1 LVSDASNTNSRE
13 NAMSTTT
20 VLSQLAGDW
29 DLDPSHTGLRFSARH
44 AMVATVRGGFKA
56 FSGSLHFDA
65 DDVAKSTAEVTID
78 ATSVDTGTDGRDDH
92 LRSAD
97 FFDVEKYPTITFST
111 TRVEQVDDEN
121 FLLVGD
127 LTIKDVTKEVS
138 IKVEFLGL
146 SPDPWGN
153 TRAGFE
159 GKGEIN
165 RKDWGLEWNAA
176 LETGGVLVSDK
187 VKLTLDVSAVKRAQ
201 A

>member
-1 LVSDASNTNSRE
+1 
-13 NAMSTTT
+13 MTTT
-20 VLSQLAGDW
+20 LLSQLAGDW
-29 DLDPSHTGLRFSARH
+29 DLDPAHTGLRFSARH

-65 DDVAKSTAEVTID
+65 DDVSKSTAEVTID
-78 ATSVDTGTDGRDDH
+78 AASVDSGVDGRDEH

-97 FFDVEKYPTITFST
+97 FLDVEKYPTITFVT
-111 TRVEQVDDEN
+111 TEVKQLDDDTYS
-121 FLLVGD
+121 LTGD
-127 LTIKDVTKEVS
+127 LTIREVTKPVTLT
-138 IKVEFLGL
+138 VESLGL

-159 GKGEIN
+159 GHAEIK

-187 VKLTLDVSAVKRAQ
+187 VKLVLDVSAVKRA
-201 A
+201 AV

>member
-1 LVSDASNTNSRE
+1 
-13 NAMSTTT
+13 MSSTPI
-20 VLSQLAGDW
+20 LSQLAGDW
-29 DLDPSHTGLRFSARH
+29 DLDPAHTGLRFSARH

-65 DDVAKSTAEVTID
+65 DDVSKATAEVTID
-78 ATSVDTGTDGRDDH
+78 ANSIDTGNDGRDQH

-97 FFDVEKYPTITFST
+97 FFDVEKFPTITFNT
-111 TRVEQVDDEN
+111 TRVEQIDDET
-121 FLLVGD
+121 FTLVGD
-127 LTIKDVTKEVS
+127 LTIREVTKEVAVT
-138 IKVEFLGL
+138 VEFLGL

-159 GKGEIN
+159 GKGEIS
-165 RKDWGLEWNAA
+165 RKEWRLEWNAA

-187 VKLTLDVSAVKRAQ
+187 VKITLDVSAVKRAQ

>member
-1 LVSDASNTNSRE
+1 
-13 NAMSTTT
+13 MTTAPI
-20 VLSQLAGDW
+20 LSQLAGDW
-29 DLDPSHTGLRFSARH
+29 DLDPAHSGLRFSARH
-44 AMVATVRGGFKA
+44 AMVATVRGSFKA

-65 DDVAKSTAEVTID
+65 NDVSKATAEVTID
-78 ATSVDTGTDGRDDH
+78 AASVDTGTEGRDEH

-97 FFDVEKYPTITFST
+97 FLDVEKFPTITFST
-111 TRVEQVDDEN
+111 TRVEQIDDEK

-127 LTIKDVTKEVS
+127 LTIHGVTKEVS
-138 IKVEFLGL
+138 LEVEPLGL

-159 GKGEIN
+159 GKGEIL
-165 RKDWGLEWNAA
+165 RKNWGLEWNAA

>member
-1 LVSDASNTNSRE
+1 
-13 NAMSTTT
+13 MTTAPI
-20 VLSQLAGDW
+20 LSELAGDW
-29 DLDPSHTGLRFSARH
+29 DLDPAHTGLRFSARH

-65 DDVAKSTAEVTID
+65 DDVAKATAEVTID
-78 ATSVDTGTDGRDDH
+78 AATIDTGQDGRDEH

-97 FFDVEKYPTITFST
+97 FFDVEKYPTITFAT
-111 TRVEQVDDEN
+111 TRVEQVDDDS

-127 LTIKDVTKEVS
+127 LTIREVTNEVK
-138 IKVEFLGL
+138 IKVEPLGL

-187 VKLTLDVSAVKRAQ
+187 VKITLDVSAVKRAQ

>member
-1 LVSDASNTNSRE
+1 
-13 NAMSTTT
+13 MTTAPI
-20 VLSQLAGDW
+20 LSQLAGDW
-29 DLDPSHTGLRFSARH
+29 DLDPTHTGLRFSARH

-56 FSGSLHFDA
+56 FSGSLHFDPDNA
-65 DDVAKSTAEVTID
+65 AKATAEVTID
-78 ATSVDTGTDGRDDH
+78 ATSIDTGQDGRDEH

-97 FFDVEKYPTITFST
+97 FFDVAKYPTITFVT
-111 TRVEQVDDEN
+111 TRVEQIDDET
-121 FLLVGD
+121 FTLIGD
-127 LTIKDVTKEVS
+127 LTIREVTKEVS
-138 IKVEFLGL
+138 IKVETLGL

-159 GKGEIN
+159 GKGEIS

>member
-1 LVSDASNTNSRE
+1 
-13 NAMSTTT
+13 MTTSPI
-20 VLSQLAGDW
+20 LSQLAGDW

-78 ATSVDTGTDGRDDH
+78 TASIDTGTDGRDQH

-97 FFDVEKYPTITFST
+97 FFDVEKFPTITFST
-111 TRVEQVDDEN
+111 TRVEQVDDET
-121 FLLVGD
+121 FTLVGD
-127 LTIKDVTKEVS
+127 LTIREVSKEVS
-138 IKVEFLGL
+138 ITVEFLGL
-146 SPDPWGN
+146 SPDPGGN

-159 GKGEIN
+159 GKGEIS
-165 RKDWGLEWNAA
+165 RKEWGLEWNAA

-187 VKLTLDVSAVKRAQ
+187 VKITLDVSAVKRAQ

>member
-1 LVSDASNTNSRE
+1 
-13 NAMSTTT
+13 MTTAT
-20 VLSQLAGDW
+20 ILSQLAGDW
-29 DLDPSHTGLRFSARH
+29 DLDPAHTGLRFSARH

-56 FSGSLHFDA
+56 FSGSLHFDP
-65 DDVAKSTAEVTID
+65 DDHSKATAEVTID
-78 ATSVDTGTDGRDDH
+78 AASVDTGNDGRDEH

-97 FFDVEKYPTITFST
+97 FFDVEKYPTITFRT
-111 TRVEQVDDEN
+111 TRVEEIDGDTYK
-121 FLLVGD
+121 LIGD
-127 LTIKDVTKEVS
+127 LTVRDVTKEVELT
-138 IKVEFLGL
+138 VEHLGL

-159 GKGEIN
+159 AKGEVN
-165 RKDWGLEWNAA
+165 RKDWGLVWNAA